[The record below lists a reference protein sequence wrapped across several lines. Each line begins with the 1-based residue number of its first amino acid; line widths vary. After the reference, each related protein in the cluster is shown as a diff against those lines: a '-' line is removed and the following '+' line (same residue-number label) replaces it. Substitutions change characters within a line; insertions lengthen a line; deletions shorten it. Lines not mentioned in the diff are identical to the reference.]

1 MDSAEKFSKPF
12 TEFVSFPGLLERH
25 PRARS
30 RVPELPQE
38 QPAEGAEAEQGGA
51 DVARQRRA
59 GAEEGAGE
67 DREGASPAADGGGRG
82 GLQKADRS
90 EEGQASGVLA
100 VADRRVHQPV
110 DGHGEAAQEGPKEEG
125 ARDQEEAEA
134 GWFKQTQF
142 SLSSQLDGFRV
153 ENLLLRQ

>member
-1 MDSAEKFSKPF
+1 MILIYGHIVTFAG
-12 TEFVSFPGLLERH
+12 FPQRH
-25 PRARS
+25 LGARPRVAR
-30 RVPELPQE
+30 LPQE
-38 QPAEGAEAEQGGA
+38 QPGQDAKAEQGGA
-51 DVARQRRA
+51 DLARQRRA
-59 GAEEGAGE
+59 GAEEGAGA